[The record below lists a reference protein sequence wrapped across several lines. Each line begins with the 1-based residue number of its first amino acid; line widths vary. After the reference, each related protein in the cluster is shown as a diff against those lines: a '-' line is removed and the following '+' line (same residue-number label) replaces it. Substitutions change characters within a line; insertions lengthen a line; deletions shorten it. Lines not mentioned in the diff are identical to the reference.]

1 MTGPPYTNEK
11 KYTNYLALSYKE
23 SKIVGVQLTTFLRRN
38 NMDKIKEIKIA
49 VIKEAYW
56 PMDLEFDYIV
66 KSDSEIL
73 DEAVDLLTKIS
84 SPIDKAIKD
93 DDTALRVHR
102 SFNELINTLEEVR
115 GEE

>member
-1 MTGPPYTNEK
+1 
-11 KYTNYLALSYKE
+11 
-23 SKIVGVQLTTFLRRN
+23 
-38 NMDKIKEIKIA
+38 MDKLKEIKIA

-93 DDTALRVHR
+93 DNPNFDERKFT
-102 SFNELINTLEEVR
+102 
-115 GEE
+115 GEILGE

>member
-1 MTGPPYTNEK
+1 
-11 KYTNYLALSYKE
+11 
-23 SKIVGVQLTTFLRRN
+23 
-38 NMDKIKEIKIA
+38 MDKLKELEIA
-49 VIKEAYW
+49 INNNVAYW

-73 DEAVDLLTKIS
+73 DEAVSLLIKIS

-102 SFNELINTLEEVR
+102 SFNELIDTLEEVR
-115 GEE
+115 EEE